1 MERTDEELLNAYSS
15 GEETAFEAL
24 FHRHKGRV
32 FNFSL
37 RMLADRA
44 EAEDVTSETFIQLF
58 NKRYRDTGQAKL
70 STWLFTVA
78 RNACLT
84 RLRAKKL
91 FQPMWFKRNAR
102 LSADDYEEW
111 DIPDTAL
118 SPSETLQKKELAKA
132 VRRAV
137 LALPEEQKEAVILR
151 EYFEKNYAEI
161 ALILDCSLEK
171 VKILIFRGRENLR
184 LELAAV
190 IKEET
195 R

>member
-24 FHRHKGRV
+24 FHRHKGKV

-58 NKRYRDTGQAKL
+58 NNRYRDTGQAKL
-70 STWLFTVA
+70 TTWLFTVA

-91 FQPMWFKRNAR
+91 FQPMWFKRNAT
-102 LSADDYEEW
+102 DDYEEW
-111 DIPDTAL
+111 DITDTAL
-118 SPSETLQKKELAKA
+118 SPSESLSQKELARS

-137 LALPEEQKEAVILR
+137 LKLPEEQKEAVILR
-151 EYFEKNYAEI
+151 EYFQKDYAEI
-161 ALILDCSLEK
+161 AAILDCSLEK
-171 VKILIFRGRENLR
+171 VKVLIFRGRENLR
-184 LELAAV
+184 IELAAL
-190 IKEET
+190 IKEESQ
-195 R
+195 

>member
-1 MERTDEELLNAYSS
+1 MERTDEELLNDYSS
-15 GEETAFEAL
+15 GEATAFEAL
-24 FHRHKGRV
+24 FHRHKGKV
-32 FNFSL
+32 FNFAL

-70 STWLFTVA
+70 TTWLFTVA

-84 RLRAKKL
+84 RLRSRKL
-91 FQPMWFKRNAR
+91 FQPMWFKRNAT
-102 LSADDYEEW
+102 DDYEEW
-111 DIPDTAL
+111 DIPDTADP
-118 SPSETLQKKELAKA
+118 PSETLRKKELAKA

-151 EYFEKNYAEI
+151 EYFQKEYAEI

>member
-24 FHRHKGRV
+24 FHRHKGKV
-32 FNFSL
+32 FNFAL

-44 EAEDVTSETFIQLF
+44 EAEDVTSDTFIQLF

-70 STWLFTVA
+70 TTWLLTVA

-84 RLRAKKL
+84 RLRSRKL
-91 FQPMWFKRNAR
+91 FQPMWFKRNAT
-102 LSADDYEEW
+102 DDYEEW
-111 DIPDTAL
+111 DIPDTADP
-118 SPSETLQKKELAKA
+118 PSETLRKKELAKA
-132 VRRAV
+132 VKRAV
-137 LALPEEQKEAVILR
+137 LALPDEQKEAVILR
-151 EYFEKNYAEI
+151 EYFQKEYAEI

-184 LELAAV
+184 TELAV
-190 IKEET
+190 LIKEET

>member
-1 MERTDEELLNAYSS
+1 MERTDEELWNAYSS

-24 FHRHKGRV
+24 FQRHKGKV

-37 RMLADRA
+37 RMLSDRA

-58 NKRYRDTGQAKL
+58 NKRYRDTGQARL
-70 STWLFTVA
+70 TTWLFTVA

-91 FQPMWFKRNAR
+91 FQPLWFKRNAT
-102 LSADDYEEW
+102 DDFEEW
-111 DIPDTAL
+111 DIPDTADP
-118 SPSETLQKKELAKA
+118 PSELLRKKEMARA

-137 LALPEEQKEAVILR
+137 LALPQEQKEAVILR
-151 EYFEKNYAEI
+151 EYFDKEYAEI

-171 VKILIFRGRENLR
+171 VKVLIFRGRENLR
-184 LELAAV
+184 LELAAL
-190 IKEET
+190 IKEES

>member
-15 GEETAFEAL
+15 GEATAFEAL
-24 FHRHKGRV
+24 FHRHKGKV
-32 FNFSL
+32 FNFAL

-58 NKRYRDTGQAKL
+58 NKRYRDTGQAKMT
-70 STWLFTVA
+70 TWLFTVA

-84 RLRAKKL
+84 RLRSRKL
-91 FQPMWFKRNAR
+91 FQPMWFKRNAT
-102 LSADDYEEW
+102 DDYEEW
-111 DIPDTAL
+111 DIPDTAD
-118 SPSETLQKKELAKA
+118 SPSETLRKKEMAKA

-137 LALPEEQKEAVILR
+137 LALPDEQKEAVILR
-151 EYFEKNYAEI
+151 EYFQKEYAEI